1 VATGQDNPIGLFGYL
16 LLLNVGL
23 AWVAYKKRWPLLTAI
38 SLGLTTVYQWGWV
51 SRFLTSGKLPLAAA
65 IFLIFP
71 IMSFVA
77 LALNRTEKSDEA
89 AGSHRPFAH
98 AARIGAAR
106 RARRA
111 APALRL
117 SGARPVGATHR
128 IAGAAVWCV
137 ARAPCGVLRV
147 CRLPAPGCRSFHRR
161 VLRRRCRGDLVV
173 KVPHAGAAPPCARP
187 VRRVRSV

>member
-98 AARIGAAR
+98 AARIGAALPLLFSVYL
-106 RARRA
+106 A
-111 APALRL
+111 AVPAY
-117 SGARPVGATHR
+117 GARY
-128 IAGAAVWCV
+128 
-137 ARAPCGVLRV
+137 GVL
-147 CRLPAPGCRSFHRR
+147 F
-161 VLRRRCRGDLVV
+161 
-173 KVPHAGAAPPCARP
+173 
-187 VRRVRSV
+187 